1 MQDLDDDLH
10 VDLTPL
16 IDVIFML
23 VIFFIMTMSF
33 TLPVVEFTL
42 PESNTAQH
50 SAQPST
56 IRIAIN
62 SSGEFSVE
70 QQTMSYSELEQYIKE
85 QVANNGNEQSL
96 EVMIDATTPTQYLI
110 QAADLARLYT
120 QGRLAVTA
128 SKSEVSQSGG
138 QLK

>member
-1 MQDLDDDLH
+1 MQDLEDDLH

-33 TLPVVEFTL
+33 TLPVVEFNL

-50 SAQPST
+50 SAQPAS

-62 SSGEFSVE
+62 SSGEFSIE

-85 QVANNGNEQSL
+85 QVSNKGNELSL
-96 EVMIDATTPTQYLI
+96 EVLIDAATPTQYLI

-128 SKSEVSQSGG
+128 SKAETSISGG